1 MKNLEFSIFNW
12 AFVFS
17 ISSSWGF
24 FPWGSD
30 SKVRVQGKDCKKE
43 YFFSIEK
50 LLYEEPGFNAYQI
63 IFWKFCLLF
72 GTYRPSKQRKE
83 DFQNKI
89 GILILRMKIANSSKD
104 NPFSIKNYE
113 NYEQEDIDSICW
125 GLVEEGLVES
135 DKQNFWLSEKGY
147 EFAEKLARN
156 VVSTEIVK

>member
-12 AFVFS
+12 AFTFS

-30 SKVRVQGKDCKKE
+30 SDSDKE
-43 YFFSIEK
+43 YFLSIEK

-63 IFWKFCLLF
+63 IFWKFRLLF

-89 GILILRMKIANSSKD
+89 GIFILRMKIANSSKD

-113 NYEQEDIDSICW
+113 NYEKDQDDIDSICW
-125 GLVEEGLVES
+125 GLVEEGLLES
-135 DKQNFWLSEKGY
+135 DNQNFWLSKKGY
-147 EFAEKLARN
+147 EFAEKL
-156 VVSTEIVK
+156 VSTEFVK